1 MNAMFVTALLGM
13 LALFITPQAV
23 TAAELEDGIYSVPY
37 TVLQGSGDSVSIAND
52 YFQKPATV
60 IKVGKHQAIEL
71 TLNHSAWVQELAVKT
86 EQMIE
91 PVEVIKEDSEED
103 LRTVR
108 FFVDDLSQ
116 PIELQMHV
124 RIEAMEPVYDHRY
137 TVRLDVEESS
147 FERVGPVP
155 EQLAKEI
162 TDANTSAVSPTLA
175 VIMVAVVVTII
186 VLFVLMMLKFRR
198 KS

>member
-1 MNAMFVTALLGM
+1 MFVAALLGM

-60 IKVGKHQAIEL
+60 IKVGEHQVIEL
-71 TLNHSAWVQELAVKT
+71 TLNHSTWVQELAVKH
-86 EQMIE
+86 EQSSE
-91 PVEVIKEDSEED
+91 PVEVAAVDQEQD
-103 LRTVR
+103 LRTIR
-108 FFVDDLSQ
+108 FAADDLAQ

-124 RIEAMEPVYDHRY
+124 RIEVMDPVYDHRY
-137 TVRLDVEESS
+137 TVRLVVEESDM
-147 FERVGPVP
+147 ERIGEVP
-155 EQLAKEI
+155 EQLAEDLQK
-162 TDANTSAVSPTLA
+162 ANESLISPPMAILT
-175 VIMVAVVVTII
+175 IGIIVAII